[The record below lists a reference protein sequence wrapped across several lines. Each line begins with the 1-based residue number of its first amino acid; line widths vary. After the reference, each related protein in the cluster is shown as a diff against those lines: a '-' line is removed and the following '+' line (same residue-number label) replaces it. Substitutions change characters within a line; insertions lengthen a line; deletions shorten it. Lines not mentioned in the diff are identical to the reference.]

1 MAIRAKH
8 IMSGKISV
16 GANTTVKEVA
26 HKMIT
31 YGLPGM
37 PVVNES
43 MEVIGVVTEFNVLGA
58 VREGMDLGK
67 ITASRIMTQNPATAE
82 VNTSTDDLIQ
92 TMLLNNYTMLPILNN
107 QKYAGVVSRFSIM
120 DALVSPDYSVFSAK
134 ELKESLVG
142 A

>member
-67 ITASRIMTQNPATAE
+67 ITASRLMTQNPATAE

>member
-67 ITASRIMTQNPATAE
+67 ITASRLMTQNPATAE

-107 QKYAGVVSRFSIM
+107 GKYAGVVSHFSIM

>member
-1 MAIRAKH
+1 
-8 IMSGKISV
+8 MSGKISV
-16 GANTTVKEVA
+16 GVNATVKDVA

-31 YGLPGM
+31 HGLPGM
-37 PVVNES
+37 PVVNEN
-43 MEVIGVVTEFNVLGA
+43 MEVVGVVTEFNILGA

-67 ITASRIMTQNPATAE
+67 ISASRIMTPNPDTADI
-82 VNTSTDDLIQ
+82 NTSTNDLIQ
-92 TMLLNNYTMLPILNN
+92 VMLLNNYTLLPIVNN
-107 QKYAGVVSRFSIM
+107 GKYAGVVSRFLIM

>member
-16 GANTTVKEVA
+16 GANTAVKEVA
-26 HKMIT
+26 HRMIT

-67 ITASRIMTQNPATAE
+67 ITASRIMTPNPATAE

-107 QKYAGVVSRFSIM
+107 GKYAGVVSRFSIM

-134 ELKESLVG
+134 ELKESLIG

>member
-37 PVVNES
+37 PVVNET

-67 ITASRIMTQNPATAE
+67 ITASRIMTPNPATAE

-92 TMLLNNYTMLPILNN
+92 MMLLNNYTMIPILNN
-107 QKYAGVVSRFSIM
+107 GRYAGVVSRFSIM
-120 DALVSPDYSVFSAK
+120 DALVSPDYSIFSAK

>member
-8 IMSGKISV
+8 IMSGKISA

-58 VREGMDLGK
+58 VREGMDLGR
-67 ITASRIMTQNPATAE
+67 ITASRIMTPNPATAE

-107 QKYAGVVSRFSIM
+107 GKYAGVVSRYSIM

>member
-1 MAIRAKH
+1 
-8 IMSGKISV
+8 MSGKISV
-16 GANTTVKEVA
+16 AANTAVKEVA

-31 YGLPGM
+31 HGLPGM
-37 PVVNES
+37 PVVNEN
-43 MEVIGVVTEFNVLGA
+43 MEVVGVVTEFNILGA

-67 ITASRIMTQNPATAE
+67 ITASRIMTADPATADI
-82 VNTSTDDLIQ
+82 NTSTNDLIQ
-92 TMLLNNYTMLPILNN
+92 VMLLNNYTVLPILNN
-107 QKYAGVVSRFSIM
+107 GKYAGVVSRFSIM

>member
-58 VREGMDLGK
+58 VREGMDLGR
-67 ITASRIMTQNPATAE
+67 ITASRIMTPNPATAE

-107 QKYAGVVSRFSIM
+107 GKYAGVVSRYSIM

>member
-16 GANTTVKEVA
+16 AANTAVKDVA

-31 YGLPGM
+31 HGLPGM
-37 PVVNES
+37 PVVNEN

-67 ITASRIMTQNPATAE
+67 ITASRIMTPNPATAE
-82 VNTSTDDLIQ
+82 VNTSTNDLIQ

-107 QKYAGVVSRFSIM
+107 GKYAGVVSRFSIM

>member
-58 VREGMDLGK
+58 VREGMDLGR
-67 ITASRIMTQNPATAE
+67 ITASRIMTPNPATAE

-107 QKYAGVVSRFSIM
+107 GKYAGVVSRFSIM

>member
-67 ITASRIMTQNPATAE
+67 ITASRIMTPNPATAE

-107 QKYAGVVSRFSIM
+107 GKYAGVVSRFSIM

>member
-16 GANTTVKEVA
+16 GANTTIKEVV

-37 PVVNES
+37 PVVNETT
-43 MEVIGVVTEFNVLGA
+43 EVIGVVTEFNVLGA

-67 ITASRIMTQNPATAE
+67 MTASRIMTKHPATAE

-92 TMLLNNYTMLPILNN
+92 TMLLNNYTMIPILNN
-107 QKYAGVVSRFSIM
+107 GKYAGVVSRFSIM